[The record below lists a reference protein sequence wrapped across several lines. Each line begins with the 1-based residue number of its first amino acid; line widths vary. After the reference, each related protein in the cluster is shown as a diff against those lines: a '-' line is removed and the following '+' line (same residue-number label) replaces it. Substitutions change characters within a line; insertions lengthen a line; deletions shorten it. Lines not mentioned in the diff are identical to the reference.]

1 MADLLAAMQALGPG
15 GLRLLLVGASV
26 EGRHIGQGFG
36 HRATAPGVGDDRAAL
51 ALARRCLRDFV
62 RRAVREEPALA
73 LRRLFV
79 DSGLAD
85 RLQLEGAD
93 GMARAGNFN
102 KACVVV
108 GELARESCGIADVA
122 RQFADYLSLAKEA
135 IVI

>member
-1 MADLLAAMQALGPG
+1 M
-15 GLRLLLVGASV
+15 
-26 EGRHIGQGFG
+26 
-36 HRATAPGVGDDRAAL
+36 

-108 GELARESCGIADVA
+108 EELARESCGIADVA

-135 IVI
+135 PARCVPPMPISCAS